1 LNQGNHRS
9 NTGDNG
15 KQRHQR
21 PIGADLQ
28 FAPHFATKAKML
40 ALTIVPTKK
49 RKPKFAFQ
57 VGFNPTQSELIID
70 LLRAPGNGL
79 EGRRPIAH
87 PPVPNAVI

>member
-1 LNQGNHRS
+1 
-9 NTGDNG
+9 
-15 KQRHQR
+15 
-21 PIGADLQ
+21 LQ
-28 FAPHFATKAKML
+28 FALHFAKKAKTL

-49 RKPKFAFQ
+49 RKPRFAFH

-70 LLRAPGNGL
+70 LLRAPEDGP

>member
-1 LNQGNHRS
+1 
-9 NTGDNG
+9 
-15 KQRHQR
+15 
-21 PIGADLQ
+21 
-28 FAPHFATKAKML
+28 ML

-70 LLRAPGNGL
+70 LLRAPGVDP

-87 PPVPNAVI
+87 PPVPKTVM